1 MLKKLFITMLVG
13 MMTLGA
19 MAQGGKFTVKG
30 TFEGRKDSVT
40 IAINDVTNWKTIA
53 EETRAITGEMHEL
66 TFDLNDAALLSVTD
80 AKGLTTVLPA
90 IPGETLLFYQND
102 HKVTHLGGSQFYVD
116 YDEAQQT
123 IEPILVGINECNK
136 HLSGEFGSLTWDE
149 YNLYTMLLLRLY
161 NEELINEIH
170 NYIKAHP
177 DRDAAAA
184 LIFLFAN
191 DTIEI
196 EKAAAML
203 TERARNSVAANLYKA
218 VKQANRRPQYREPRG
233 LKQQQIKQIPS
244 APLPSAKVGCFS
256 TMLK

>member
-40 IAINDVTNWKTIA
+40 LEVVDLNNWETIVKQ
-53 EETRAITGEMHEL
+53 TYAITGEMHEL
-66 TFDLNDAALLSVTD
+66 TCDLKDAALLYVTD
-80 AKGLTTVLPA
+80 VNELTTVFPA
-90 IPGETLLFYQND
+90 IPGEMLQFYQNE

-116 YDEAQQT
+116 YDEAQHYVG
-123 IEPILVGINECNK
+123 PLLLGINECNDRF
-136 HLSGEFGSLTWDE
+136 SGKYGPLYQDE
-149 YNLYTMLLLRLY
+149 LNLYSDLYFILNDRLTDY
-161 NEELINEIH
+161 VHL
-170 NYIKAHP
+170 YVKSYP

-184 LIFLFAN
+184 LIFFAF
-191 DTIEI
+191 DTKEI

-218 VKQANRRPQYREPRG
+218 VNRETVVRNVESP
-233 LKQQQIKQIPS
+233 
-244 APLPSAKVGCFS
+244 AD
-256 TMLK
+256 

>member
-53 EETRAITGEMHEL
+53 EETLAITGEMYEL
-66 TFDLNDAALLSVTD
+66 TFDLNDAALLYVTD
-80 AKGLTTVLPA
+80 VKGLTTVFPA
-90 IPGETLLFYQND
+90 IPGETLLFYQNE

-116 YDEAQQT
+116 YDEAQHYVG
-123 IEPILVGINECNK
+123 PLLLGINECNNAF
-136 HLSGEFGSLTWDE
+136 SGKYGPLYPDE
-149 YNLYTMLLLRLY
+149 LNLYSDLYSILNDRLNDY
-161 NEELINEIH
+161 IH
-170 NYIKAHP
+170 HYVKSYP

-184 LIFLFAN
+184 LIFLLAF

-218 VKQANRRPQYREPRG
+218 VNRQTVVRNVESPAN
-233 LKQQQIKQIPS
+233 
-244 APLPSAKVGCFS
+244 
-256 TMLK
+256 

>member
-53 EETRAITGEMHEL
+53 EETLAITGEMHEL
-66 TFDLNDAALLSVTD
+66 TFDLNDAALLYVTD
-80 AKGLTTVLPA
+80 VKGLTTVFPA
-90 IPGETLLFYQND
+90 IPGETLLFYQNE

-116 YDEAQQT
+116 YDEAQHYVG
-123 IEPILVGINECNK
+123 PLLLGINECNNAF
-136 HLSGEFGSLTWDE
+136 SGKYGPLYPDE
-149 YNLYTMLLLRLY
+149 LNLYSDLYSILNDRLNDY
-161 NEELINEIH
+161 IH
-170 NYIKAHP
+170 HYVKSYP

-184 LIFLFAN
+184 LIFLLAF

-218 VKQANRRPQYREPRG
+218 VNRQTVVRNVESPAN
-233 LKQQQIKQIPS
+233 
-244 APLPSAKVGCFS
+244 
-256 TMLK
+256 